1 MNDFLSEVPE
11 NFTVLEVREL
21 DAIADKFERGYE
33 DNYRML
39 QTFVSHVKVDCVID
53 KVFFDF
59 FSIPDLI
66 LKMKY
71 SKKDYDIIL
80 KVLLK
85 VKNSYLEQK
94 MEKEVNAKM
103 SQSLMKSLGRGQE
116 QDGDGD
122 IFEVPR
128 GKKMDDDEHKIS
140 EMQITDED
148 FVPLD
153 LFDGV
158 LAEF

>member
-1 MNDFLSEVPE
+1 LNDFLSEVPE

-85 VKNSYLEQK
+85 VKNSYLE
-94 MEKEVNAKM
+94 
-103 SQSLMKSLGRGQE
+103 
-116 QDGDGD
+116 
-122 IFEVPR
+122 
-128 GKKMDDDEHKIS
+128 
-140 EMQITDED
+140 
-148 FVPLD
+148 
-153 LFDGV
+153 
-158 LAEF
+158 